1 MNCFYYV
8 PVRKI
13 AIALVAA
20 LCWLP
25 TGAAAITMPGAE
37 YGNRII
43 FDLSLQRVWLVNES
57 AGWVKSYLVS
67 GSKYDYHHRPGI
79 YKVFSKSRTTTS
91 YLGNATMNYMV
102 RFDRGKTANI
112 GFHDIP
118 RYKDGSFAQ
127 TERQLGTPLSD
138 GCVRQRL
145 SNAKALY
152 EFAQVGTAVIV
163 IP

>member
-1 MNCFYYV
+1 MMV
-8 PVRKI
+8 L
-13 AIALVAA
+13 ATAA
-20 LCWLP
+20 LLFP
-25 TGAAAITMPGAE
+25 TSAPAISVAGSE
-37 YGNRII
+37 YGNRIV
-43 FDLSLQRVWLVNES
+43 FDLSRQRVWLVNES
-57 AGWVKSYLVS
+57 AGWVKTYLVS
-67 GSKYDYHHRPGI
+67 GSKYDYHHRPGV

-118 RYKDGSFAQ
+118 KYKDGSFAQ
-127 TERQLGTPLSD
+127 TEQQLGTPLSD

-145 SNAKALY
+145 SNAKTLY
-152 EFAQVGTAVIV
+152 EFAEVGTPVIV

>member
-1 MNCFYYV
+1 MIV
-8 PVRKI
+8 L
-13 AIALVAA
+13 ATAA
-20 LCWLP
+20 LLIP
-25 TGAAAITMPGAE
+25 TSAPAISVAGSE
-37 YGNRII
+37 YGNRIV
-43 FDLSLQRVWLVNES
+43 FDLSRQRVWLVNES
-57 AGWVKSYLVS
+57 AGWVKTYLVS
-67 GSKYDYHHRPGI
+67 GSKYDYHHRPGV

-118 RYKDGSFAQ
+118 KYKDGSFAQ
-127 TERQLGTPLSD
+127 TEQQLGTPLSD

-145 SNAKALY
+145 SNAKTLY
-152 EFAQVGTAVIV
+152 EFAEVGTPVIV

>member
-1 MNCFYYV
+1 MNCFYHIS
-8 PVRKI
+8 VRKFAI
-13 AIALVAA
+13 AIAAL

-25 TGAAAITMPGAE
+25 SAATASPAVGAE

-43 FDLSLQRVWLVNES
+43 FDLSLQRVWLVDET
-57 AGWVKSYLVS
+57 AGWVKTYLVS
-67 GSKYDYHHRPGI
+67 GSKYDYHHRPGV

-118 RYKDGSFAQ
+118 KYKDGKFAQ

-163 IP
+163 VP